1 MTVTLRCCVDDY
13 DYDCLFEIFSLSFTL
28 TKDSPE
34 LVVVV
39 ATGSSVVSPGY
50 VVVGDAD
57 AVVSPGYV
65 VVGDADAVV
74 SPGYVVVSGAVVV
87 ATVVVRS

>member
-1 MTVTLRCCVDDY
+1 MIVTLRGCEDDYDY

-65 VVGDADAVV
+65 VV
-74 SPGYVVVSGAVVV
+74 SGAVVV